1 MTPGGGIAADG
12 ALAAGV
18 SGRTRLYPIIGD
30 PIEFAQSP
38 RRLTAGLAARGHD
51 ALCCPMQVPSGALP
65 DVMRALA
72 LTGNVDG
79 VLVTMP
85 HKARV
90 VDHCATV
97 SDRVA
102 LLGAAS
108 VIRRNVDGSWHGDML
123 DGIAFVQA
131 QRDAGARPEGARVL
145 LVGAGGAGS
154 AIALALLEAGVREL
168 IVHDRDERKARELV
182 ARIACR
188 ADGRARTGASHP
200 AGCDMVCNASSAGMA
215 PDDELPVPAALID
228 GSMFVG
234 DVIAGHGTTPLLV
247 VAQAAGCRTANG
259 DQMVEAVQERMLD
272 FFLRAVERL
281 AA

>member
-1 MTPGGGIAADG
+1 MTPDGAIFADG
-12 ALAAGV
+12 GVSPGV

-51 ALCCPMQVPSGALP
+51 ALCCPMQVPAGALP

-85 HKARV
+85 HKASV
-90 VDHCATV
+90 VAHCATV

-131 QRDAGARPEGARVL
+131 QRDAGARLERARVL

-168 IVHDRDERKARELV
+168 IVHDRDELKARELV
-182 ARIACR
+182 ARIEGR
-188 ADGRARTGASHP
+188 AHGRARIGSSHP
-200 AGCDMVCNASSAGMA
+200 AGCDMVCNASSAGMS

-234 DVIAGHGTTPLLV
+234 DVIAGHGITPLLRM
-247 VAQAAGCRTANG
+247 AQAAGCRTASG

-272 FFLRAVERL
+272 FFLRSVERL
-281 AA
+281 VA